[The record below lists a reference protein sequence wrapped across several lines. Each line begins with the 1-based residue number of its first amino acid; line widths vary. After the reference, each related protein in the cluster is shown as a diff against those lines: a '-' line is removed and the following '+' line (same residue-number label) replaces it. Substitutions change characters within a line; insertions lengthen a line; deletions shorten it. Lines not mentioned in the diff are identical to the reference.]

1 MVSIVS
7 AVRPPQRW
15 PGDSGVGG
23 ALVQSHLCRAPV
35 GGGGTRM
42 HYVYTPVGVQ
52 QTGKIDELCVC
63 VRACVRAC
71 VYMAH
76 PHLCTHRA
84 HHTTHLHG
92 MLQVPGGCTEAV
104 EGVVLPNRVDPLTAT
119 IKVTSTALA
128 RSVVQTI

>member
-23 ALVQSHLCRAPV
+23 ALVQSHPCRAPV
-35 GGGGTRM
+35 GGGGGGTRM
-42 HYVYTPVGVQ
+42 HYVHTPVGVQ

-63 VRACVRAC
+63 VRACMC
-71 VYMAH
+71 IHGTSTSMYPQST
-76 PHLCTHRA
+76 PHH
-84 HHTTHLHG
+84 THLHG

-104 EGVVLPNRVDPLTAT
+104 EGVVLPTM
-119 IKVTSTALA
+119 
-128 RSVVQTI
+128 